1 MGRGTLCMGW
11 EGERVLRHISVVSN
25 RLGAAKRRVRDA
37 LILQWKIKAHE
48 AENLGTCANIAA

>member
-1 MGRGTLCMGW
+1 MAW